1 MRIKFFEDC
10 LITNGFRRSIIV
22 DTTRGKLDAIPN
34 SLYNF
39 IKETNTFS
47 IEDIKKEYSNDD
59 CEIIDEYLD
68 FLIQNEYM
76 FFLDDLFINNFPAI
90 ELKWDYPAKI
100 SNTIIS
106 FQSKT
111 WKRNIEKIIF
121 FLNEINCQDI
131 EIRFEDAINE
141 KEIKDLIL
149 YFEKSRVSTV
159 NLILPFIKVTNVIY
173 DILSN
178 YLRLEKIIFYNFQ
191 NDLINKQKP
200 YKTNQI
206 QITTK
211 NLDEIFKITNINQ
224 FEPNLKLFAESK
236 QFHTYFN
243 RKLYFGVNGEIKS
256 APESNLIFE
265 NIENITEIN
274 EFKHIIDKESFKK
287 YWEVNKVNCDVCK
300 DCEFRNICVDNRLP
314 FKRNNGSWYHKEE
327 CNYNPYISKWV
338 GEENYSTLLN
348 MGIISDEN
356 NFTIDYDKI
365 KFINDVIN
373 LN

>member
-22 DTTRGKLDAIPN
+22 DTTRGKLEAIPN
-34 SLYNF
+34 SLYHF
-39 IKETNTFS
+39 IKETDTFS
-47 IEDIKKEYSNDD
+47 IEEIKKEYSSDD

-68 FLIQNEYM
+68 FLIQNEYV

-111 WKRNIEKIIF
+111 WKSNIEKIIF
-121 FLNEINCQDI
+121 ILDEINCQDI
-131 EIRFEDAINE
+131 EIRFEDTINE
-141 KEIKDLIL
+141 NEIKDLIL
-149 YFEKSRVSTV
+149 YFEKSRISTV
-159 NLILPFIKVTNVIY
+159 NLILPYIEVTNATY

-178 YLRLEKIIFYNFQ
+178 YLRLEKIIFYNFH

-206 QITTK
+206 QISTK
-211 NLDEIFKITNINQ
+211 KLNEIFKITNINQ
-224 FEPNLKLFAESK
+224 FEPNLKLFTESK

-243 RKLYFGVNGEIKS
+243 RKLYFGVNGEIKN
-256 APESNLIFE
+256 APESDLIFE
-265 NIENITEIN
+265 SIENISNISKFE
-274 EFKHIIDKESFKK
+274 HIIEKESFKK
-287 YWEVNKVNCDVCK
+287 YWQVNKDSCDVCK

-314 FKRNNGSWYHKEE
+314 YRRENGSWYHIEE

-338 GEENYSTLLN
+338 GEEDYFTLLN
-348 MGIISDEN
+348 SGIISDKN
-356 NFTIDYDKI
+356 NFIIDYDKI
-365 KFINDVIN
+365 KFINDKTKHN
-373 LN
+373 